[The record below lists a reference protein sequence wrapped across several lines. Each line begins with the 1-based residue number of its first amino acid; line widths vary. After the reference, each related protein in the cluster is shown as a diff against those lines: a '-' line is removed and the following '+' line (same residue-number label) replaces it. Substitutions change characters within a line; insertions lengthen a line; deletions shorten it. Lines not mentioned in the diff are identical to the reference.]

1 MLYVIKNAEVPE
13 KAMDKARLVLMAN
26 LRFAKSGK
34 LLLDRLFFTPGEIWV
49 PASSM
54 AGMRFVAALAI
65 LMGFAGG
72 NPDGRWKPRQSRGE
86 PPRGEPRASSFCHLV
101 YLILKLHAP
110 AWCDFP
116 SHLYSTYSDFPK
128 RVSG

>member
-72 NPDGRWKPRQSRGE
+72 NPDGLSGMSLVRNTAGGAARRDA
-86 PPRGEPRASSFCHLV
+86 RRAM
-101 YLILKLHAP
+101 
-110 AWCDFP
+110 
-116 SHLYSTYSDFPK
+116 
-128 RVSG
+128 